1 MKIMKA
7 KKILITTLIAASLIF
22 IINLIAGTSYAV
34 WKNLPY
40 FFIYSLVFSL
50 GNMLYFNMIDNF
62 LNWDKNPEKTLFIS
76 ILGIIPLNAFIY
88 FLLNLFFKVF
98 IFGQSFQ
105 YFIQHINP
113 LEYTMV
119 VLFALV
125 IALFI
130 ITKYSFKKIRETQ
143 LKAEQLKT
151 QNERIKFESLKA
163 QLDPHFLF
171 NNLNVLASLIGENP
185 EKAEEFTLKLSDIY
199 QYVLAQKDKNLVP
212 LKDEITFAKNYLD
225 LLKMR
230 FEDGLHYSL
239 PKQIDP
245 DAQIPPLSLQLLLE
259 NAIKHNKISDENP
272 LKITIS
278 NESGQVIVKNNL
290 NLKEPNSKSYKIG
303 LKNLEER
310 YKLLN
315 SPIEITQ
322 NKNSFSVSLP
332 IFQ

>member
-1 MKIMKA
+1 MKA
-7 KKILITTLIAASLIF
+7 KKILITTFIAASLIF
-22 IINLIAGTSYAV
+22 IINLIAGASYAV

-50 GNMLYFNMIDNF
+50 GNMLYFNMIDKF
-62 LNWDKNPEKTLFIS
+62 LNWDNNPEKTLFIS
-76 ILGIIPLNAFIY
+76 ILGVIPLNAFIY

-130 ITKYSFKKIRETQ
+130 ITKYSFKKIREAQ

-185 EKAEEFTLKLSDIY
+185 DKAEEFTLKLSDIY

-212 LKDEITFAKNYLD
+212 LKDEITFAENYLD

-230 FEDGLHYSL
+230 FEDGLNYTL
-239 PKQIDP
+239 PKQINP
-245 DAQIPPLSLQLLLE
+245 EAQIPPLSLQLLLE
-259 NAIKHNKISDENP
+259 NAIKHNKISAENP
-272 LKITIS
+272 LNIHIETQPDKL
-278 NESGQVIVKNNL
+278 IVWNNYQP
-290 NLKEPNSKSYKIG
+290 KQPAGTTGIG
-303 LKNLEER
+303 LKNIQKR
-310 YKLLN
+310 YDLLTEKQVK
-315 SPIEITQ
+315 SIQDKQVYRIE
-322 NKNSFSVSLP
+322 LP
-332 IFQ
+332 ILKA

>member
-1 MKIMKA
+1 MKTKQI
-7 KKILITTLIAASLIF
+7 ISTGIIAAIVVFLLNLLLGDMHSAWRNTPYF
-22 IINLIAGTSYAV
+22 II
-34 WKNLPY
+34 
-40 FFIYSLVFSL
+40 YSFAFSL
-50 GNMLYFNMIDNF
+50 GNMLYFNLIGEY
-62 LNWDKNPEKTLFIS
+62 LNWNKNPEKTLIIS
-76 ILGIIPLNAFIY
+76 ILGVIPVNALIY
-88 FLLNLFFKVF
+88 FLLNLFVKVW
-98 IFGQSFQ
+98 IFGQSFHD
-105 YFIQHINP
+105 FIQHINP

-130 ITKYSFKKIRETQ
+130 ITQYSFKKIRETQ

-212 LKDEITFAKNYLD
+212 LKDETTFAENYLD

-230 FEDGLHYSL
+230 FEDGLHYTL

-245 DAQIPPLSLQLLLE
+245 DVQIPPLSLQLLLE
-259 NAIKHNKISDENP
+259 NAIKHNKISAENP

-278 NESGQVIVKNNL
+278 IESGQVIVKNNL

-315 SPIEITQ
+315 SPIEIIQ
-322 NKNSFSVSLP
+322 NQDSFIVNLP
-332 IFQ
+332 TFK

>member
-1 MKIMKA
+1 MKTKQI
-7 KKILITTLIAASLIF
+7 ISTGIIAA
-22 IINLIAGTSYAV
+22 IIVFLLNLLLADMHSAWRNI
-34 WKNLPY
+34 PY
-40 FFIYSLVFSL
+40 FIVYSLVFSL
-50 GNMLYFNMIDNF
+50 GNMLYFNLIGKY
-62 LNWDKNPEKTLFIS
+62 LNWNNNPEKTLIIS
-76 ILGIIPLNAFIY
+76 ILGVIPVNILIY
-88 FLLNLFFKVF
+88 FLLNLVFKVLV
-98 IFGQSFQ
+98 FGQSFHD
-105 YFIQHINP
+105 FTRHINP
-113 LEYTMV
+113 FEYTLV

-171 NNLNVLASLIGENP
+171 NNLNVLASLIGENS

-322 NKNSFSVSLP
+322 NKNSFSLKLP
-332 IFQ
+332 TFK

>member
-1 MKIMKA
+1 MKSKQI
-7 KKILITTLIAASLIF
+7 ISTGIIAAIVVFLLNLLLGDMHSAWRNIPYF
-22 IINLIAGTSYAV
+22 II
-34 WKNLPY
+34 
-40 FFIYSLVFSL
+40 YSFAFSL
-50 GNMLYFNMIDNF
+50 GNMLYFNLIGKY
-62 LNWDKNPEKTLFIS
+62 LNWNKNPEKTLIIS
-76 ILGIIPLNAFIY
+76 ILGVIPVNILIY
-88 FLLNLFFKVF
+88 FLLNIVFKVLVFGLSFHDF
-98 IFGQSFQ
+98 IR
-105 YFIQHINP
+105 HINP
-113 LEYTMV
+113 FEYTMV

-212 LKDEITFAKNYLD
+212 LKEEFTFAENYLD

-230 FEDGLHYSL
+230 FEDGLSYSL

-245 DAQIPPLSLQLLLE
+245 EAQIPPLSLQLLLE
-259 NAIKHNKISDENP
+259 NAIKHNKISTENP
-272 LKITIS
+272 LNIHIETQPDKL
-278 NESGQVIVKNNL
+278 IVWNKFQP
-290 NLKEPNSKSYKIG
+290 KKQTGTTGIG
-303 LKNLEER
+303 LKNIQKR
-310 YKLLN
+310 YDLLSGKHVN
-315 SPIEITQ
+315 ISQDQQVFKVE
-322 NKNSFSVSLP
+322 LP
-332 IFQ
+332 ILEA

>member
-1 MKIMKA
+1 MKTKQI
-7 KKILITTLIAASLIF
+7 ISTGIIAAIVVFLLNILLGDTHSAWQNIPYF
-22 IINLIAGTSYAV
+22 II
-34 WKNLPY
+34 
-40 FFIYSLVFSL
+40 YSFAFSL
-50 GNMLYFNMIDNF
+50 GNTLYFNLIGKY
-62 LNWDKNPEKTLFIS
+62 LNWDKNPEKTLIIS
-76 ILGIIPLNAFIY
+76 ILGVIPVNALIY
-88 FLLNLFFKVF
+88 FLLNLFVKVWVFKQNFQDF
-98 IFGQSFQ
+98 INQ
-105 YFIQHINP
+105 INP
-113 LEYTMV
+113 FEYTLV

-143 LKAEQLKT
+143 LKSEQLKT

-212 LKDEITFAKNYLD
+212 LKDEITFAENYLD

-230 FEDGLHYSL
+230 FEDGLNYSL
-239 PKQIDP
+239 PQQIDT

-259 NAIKHNKISDENP
+259 NAIKHNKISAENP
-272 LKITIS
+272 LKIAIS
-278 NESGQVIVKNNL
+278 IKSGQLIVKNNL

-303 LKNLEER
+303 LKNLKER

-315 SPIEITQ
+315 SPVEITQ
-322 NKNSFSVSLP
+322 NQDSFIVNLP
-332 IFQ
+332 TFK

>member
-1 MKIMKA
+1 MKTKQI
-7 KKILITTLIAASLIF
+7 ISTGIIAAIVVFLL
-22 IINLIAGTSYAV
+22 NLLLVDMHSAWRNT
-34 WKNLPY
+34 PY
-40 FFIYSLVFSL
+40 FLIYSFVFSL
-50 GNMLYFNMIDNF
+50 GNMLYFNMIGKY
-62 LNWDKNPEKTLFIS
+62 LNWNKNPEKTLIIS
-76 ILGIIPLNAFIY
+76 ILGVIPVNALIY
-88 FLLNLFFKVF
+88 FMLNMFFKVW

-130 ITKYSFKKIRETQ
+130 ITQYSFKKIRETQ

-212 LKDEITFAKNYLD
+212 LKNEITFAENYLD

-230 FEDGLHYSL
+230 FEDGLHYTL

-259 NAIKHNKISDENP
+259 NAIKHNKISAENP

-278 NESGQVIVKNNL
+278 IESGQVIVKNNL

-315 SPIEITQ
+315 SPIEIIQ
-322 NKNSFSVSLP
+322 NQDSFIVNLP
-332 IFQ
+332 TFK

>member
-1 MKIMKA
+1 MKTKQ
-7 KKILITTLIAASLIF
+7 ITSTGIIAAIVVFLL
-22 IINLIAGTSYAV
+22 NLLLVDMHSAWRNT
-34 WKNLPY
+34 PY
-40 FFIYSLVFSL
+40 FLIYSFVFSL
-50 GNMLYFNMIDNF
+50 GNMLYFNMIGKY
-62 LNWDKNPEKTLFIS
+62 LNWNKNPEKTLIIS
-76 ILGIIPLNAFIY
+76 ILGVIPVNALIY
-88 FLLNLFFKVF
+88 FMLNMFFKVW

-130 ITKYSFKKIRETQ
+130 ITQYSFKKIRETQ

-212 LKDEITFAKNYLD
+212 LKNEITFAENYLD

-230 FEDGLHYSL
+230 FEDGLHYTL

-259 NAIKHNKISDENP
+259 NAIKHNKISAENP

-278 NESGQVIVKNNL
+278 IESGQVIVKNNL

-303 LKNLEER
+303 LNSLKER

-315 SPIEITQ
+315 SPIEIIQ
-322 NKNSFSVSLP
+322 NQDSFIVNLP
-332 IFQ
+332 TFK